1 VTVWDDVVGQPAAVA
16 ELRAA
21 ASDPSAMTHAW
32 LFTGPPGS
40 GRSVAARAFA
50 AALQCPQH
58 GCGECQSC
66 RTVLAR
72 THSDVREVV
81 PEGLS
86 ISVRSMRQL
95 VQSAARR
102 PATGRYQVLIITD
115 ADRLT
120 ENAANALLKS
130 IEEPPDQ
137 TIFLLCAPSDHPED
151 VAVTIRSRCRP
162 VPLRTPSAAAIAD
175 VLVRRDA
182 IDPETASWAASV
194 AGGHVGR
201 ARRLA
206 RDDAARR
213 HRELVLG
220 LPLRLRRL
228 GDAFVFASDLVR
240 DAKAEA
246 AELSESR
253 DAAER
258 EELAVAMGAGG
269 TGKGAAAAARGA
281 KAAERDLERQQKSR
295 NTRTQR
301 DALDRAL
308 VDLAGFFRDALV
320 VSSGARVP
328 LSHPDHDGD
337 VRRFATEWSPESLL
351 RRLEAVLA
359 CRTALDQNVKPE
371 IAVEAMMAAL
381 CRD

>member
-1 VTVWDDVVGQPAAVA
+1 
-16 ELRAA
+16 
-21 ASDPSAMTHAW
+21 MTHAW

-50 AALQCPQH
+50 AALQCPFH
-58 GCGECQSC
+58 GCGQCPSC
-66 RTVLAR
+66 HTVMAS
-72 THSDVREVV
+72 THSDVREAV
-81 PEGLS
+81 PGGLS
-86 ISVRSMRQL
+86 ISVRSVRQL

-102 PATGRYQVLIITD
+102 PVAGRYQVLIITD

-162 VPLRTPSAAAIAD
+162 GPLRSPSAEAIAA
-175 VLVRRDA
+175 VLARRGGIDA
-182 IDPETASWAASV
+182 ETASWAASV

-220 LPLRLRRL
+220 LPLRVRRL
-228 GDAFVFASDLVR
+228 GDAFIFAGDLVR

-281 KAAERDLERQQKSR
+281 KAAERELERQQKSR

-301 DALDRAL
+301 DALDR
-308 VDLAGFFRDALV
+308 
-320 VSSGARVP
+320 
-328 LSHPDHDGD
+328 
-337 VRRFATEWSPESLL
+337 
-351 RRLEAVLA
+351 
-359 CRTALDQNVKPE
+359 
-371 IAVEAMMAAL
+371 
-381 CRD
+381 